1 MLLDVNIAGPSTGVD
16 VARHARDLGV
26 KVLFVTGNIP
36 EDAADLA
43 IAAISKPYQQRD
55 LGAALAA
62 IDALNAGR
70 APDKLPG
77 AVQLFA

>member
-1 MLLDVNIAGPSTGVD
+1 MRALDRLEGAGREHD
-16 VARHARDLGV
+16 VAERTQLDH
-26 KVLFVTGNIP
+26 